1 MNKSITSMKLITAM
15 FHLIAIC
22 ASAQTNVV
30 TSNLQSLQ
38 GMIEERDFLARLRVT
53 YTPDFWVSSNDVLY
67 LQPKD
72 IEPEMALAAFTKAT
86 RGYTVLTNKA
96 DRTALIDKYFA
107 ASGVDENYQQ
117 MIRHPKKLSVKFVR
131 FSSYKMM
138 QSMENGD
145 ALIQNDEGTIRY
157 IYGLGRA
164 ADDKE
169 YANAELI
176 KVGLKTYTTTIGG
189 TKTVDA
195 YLSVSLNNEEK
206 EALAKLSASFSW
218 RVSDLTHQIN
228 TVAAQQKTIIK
239 NK

>member
-1 MNKSITSMKLITAM
+1 
-15 FHLIAIC
+15 
-22 ASAQTNVV
+22 
-30 TSNLQSLQ
+30 
-38 GMIEERDFLARLRVT
+38 
-53 YTPDFWVSSNDVLY
+53 
-67 LQPKD
+67 
-72 IEPEMALAAFTKAT
+72 
-86 RGYTVLTNKA
+86 
-96 DRTALIDKYFA
+96 
-107 ASGVDENYQQ
+107 
-117 MIRHPKKLSVKFVR
+117 
-131 FSSYKMM
+131 
-138 QSMENGD
+138 MENGD

-195 YLSVSLNNEEK
+195 YQSVSLNNEEK
-206 EALAKLSASFSW
+206 EVLAKLSASFSW

-228 TVAAQQKTIIK
+228 TLAAQQKINIK